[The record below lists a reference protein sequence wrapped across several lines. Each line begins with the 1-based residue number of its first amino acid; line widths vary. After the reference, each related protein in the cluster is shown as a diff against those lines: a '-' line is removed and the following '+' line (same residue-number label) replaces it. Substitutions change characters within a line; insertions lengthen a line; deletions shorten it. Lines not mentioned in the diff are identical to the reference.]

1 MDIVH
6 VYWWRPS
13 SLPTCRINASFFQTL
28 SDTPWKNVLPALWA
42 PFNTAK
48 MTHKINDHT
57 CVQKLENLK
66 ITVQWRKKFRLSFPP
81 RCVCLPINGIEK
93 RKSCSLCLTLWDPMD
108 CSLPGSSVQGILQ
121 ARILKWVAIPF
132 SRDLPYSEI
141 KPGSPSLKADSLP
154 SEPPRKSHLWNRDIR
169 YSYPRWLL

>member
-42 PFNTAK
+42 PLNTAK

-108 CSLPGSSVQGILQ
+108 CSLPGSSVLGILQ
-121 ARILKWVAIPF
+121 ARILEWGAIPF
-132 SRDLPYSEI
+132 SIFPTQ
-141 KPGSPSLKADSLP
+141 GSNPCLLHCRQVLYHLGHQRCPSNIWCSPKQ
-154 SEPPRKSHLWNRDIR
+154 
-169 YSYPRWLL
+169 

>member
-121 ARILKWVAIPF
+121 ARILKWVAISF
-132 SRDLPYSEI
+132 SRESSQPRNQTRVSCIARGFLPIELRG
-141 KPGSPSLKADSLP
+141 KPLHGGGGFELRLGK
-154 SEPPRKSHLWNRDIR
+154 
-169 YSYPRWLL
+169 